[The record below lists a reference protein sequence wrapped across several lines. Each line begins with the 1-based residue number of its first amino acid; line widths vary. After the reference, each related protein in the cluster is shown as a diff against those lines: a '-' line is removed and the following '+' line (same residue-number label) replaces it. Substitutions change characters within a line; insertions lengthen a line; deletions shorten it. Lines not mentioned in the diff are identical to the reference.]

1 MKQVFRSNFAMIV
14 GWVWMAFA
22 AFSAVDLI
30 VRYSGRTSMI
40 AAAVL
45 GVLTALVFVTCLRP
59 AVILSEEGVRVRN
72 PLRNAFVPWRDVD
85 EVTVSHSITI
95 TSGGES
101 VRCWVPQA
109 SARERA
115 AAARRGKPA
124 SVPARGRFRTEPVRS
139 KGEQAAAEALAGRTH
154 ADWVAEQITERTEA
168 ARRAASVTGAP
179 KATGTSGATGTPAT
193 TRVSAT
199 TGTSAVAGASTTTG
213 GEPEAGTA
221 AGIGSA
227 AGTAAGAGAL
237 KVTWAP
243 DALAA
248 FAVAVLPVVAAFL
261 A

>member
-1 MKQVFRSNFAMIV
+1 M
-14 GWVWMAFA
+14 
-22 AFSAVDLI
+22 
-30 VRYSGRTSMI
+30 
-40 AAAVL
+40 
-45 GVLTALVFVTCLRP
+45 
-59 AVILSEEGVRVRN
+59 
-72 PLRNAFVPWRDVD
+72 
-85 EVTVSHSITI
+85 
-95 TSGGES
+95 
-101 VRCWVPQA
+101 PQA

-193 TRVSAT
+193 TRASAT